1 MTSSELSS
9 PGVQLLRSCGGN
21 IISGHCTM
29 AGPGWTTHRAQGQL
43 RSTAPAPAPARDQNS
58 FHKLSHHGEYLRLY
72 LRLYLLYLGSVCC
85 CCGGGLGGDI
95 AATCVII
102 PANIPQPDTRQTA
115 LWWCSCGG
123 QQPVE
128 TLNNLLILAPL
139 SSTRLPAVQCSL
151 LTRPH
156 VHRITTIEYL
166 SVQI

>member
-1 MTSSELSS
+1 M
-9 PGVQLLRSCGGN
+9 RSCGGN

-43 RSTAPAPAPARDQNS
+43 RSTAPAPARDQNS

-72 LRLYLLYLGSVCC
+72 LRLYLYIWARYAVV
-85 CCGGGLGGDI
+85 
-95 AATCVII
+95 AAGWVATLRPPVSSS
-102 PANIPQPDTRQTA
+102 RQIFRSRTLA
-115 LWWCSCGG
+115 RQRGWWCSCGG

-139 SSTRLPAVQCSL
+139 SSTRLPAVQCSV
-151 LTRPH
+151 LTRTH
-156 VHRITTIEYL
+156 VHRFTTIEYL